1 MLALGCVTVGSVLR
15 YVLLKL
21 GLDFRGK
28 ATFGT
33 AIKWLKTL
41 GRRAA

>member
-1 MLALGCVTVGSVLR
+1 MLALGCVAVGSVLR

-21 GLDFRGK
+21 DLVFRVK

-33 AIKWLKTL
+33 AIKWLKSL
-41 GRRAA
+41 ARDAA